1 MYMAYDVAKQK
12 SLIDQSRS
20 FINGTSNV
28 DASSLS
34 QLRETIVYHEW
45 RYAVL
50 NDPVISDKEYD
61 ILFALL
67 KDYESRHPDSVTND
81 SPTQRVT
88 MDIVEGAPTVD
99 HLTSMLSLANSYNAE
114 DLQDFDESIKRLLNI
129 EATEDISYC
138 VEPKFDGGSIGLIY
152 ENDQLVRAAT
162 RGNGVRGEEI
172 THNIKTMR
180 SVPLSA
186 NFSKHGIYK
195 VELRGEALI
204 RKDIFEQVNKDRLAE
219 GDVLFANP
227 RNAATGGLR
236 VKDPRDAEKRKI
248 DAFIYQMGYAVD
260 KDGNNV
266 LDQFK
271 NHDDTIKL
279 LGDLGFK
286 IPIAE
291 RKECANIRE
300 AANFCDY
307 WQAHRDEYAYEIDGM
322 VVKVNDLGYQKLS
335 GSTAHHPRWAIA
347 YKFKAKQATSRL
359 VDVEYQIGKIGTIT
373 PVAKIEPVSLAGVT
387 VTSVSLHNEE
397 FISSKDIRIGDTVL
411 VERAGDVIP
420 YIVKSMADIRDG
432 SEQPIQFPS
441 ACPSCSAPLKKGE
454 GEAAWRCDNPHCDAQ
469 IIQRL
474 IYHVSKDA
482 MDIDGF
488 GASYIERFHQL
499 GIIKTLPD
507 IYRLD
512 YDTIAELEGFGMK
525 SANKLKSSIDKAK
538 SNPLHRFLAGLSI
551 HHFGR
556 KASKLIA
563 AEIQDIFEL
572 EHWTTEQYVAI
583 KDIGPTVAEN
593 GSRYFTNPDNI
604 AMLREVEA
612 LGVNL
617 KQTED
622 DRPKVIV
629 SDSPLNGKTILFTG
643 SLKKMGR
650 KAAQQLAEANGAKNI
665 SGVSSKLDIL
675 VAGEKAGSKLAKA
688 KALGTVKVITEDE
701 FLALIP

>member
-1 MYMAYDVAKQK
+1 MAYDVAKQK

-20 FINGTSNV
+20 FINGSTKV
-28 DASSLS
+28 DATSLPK
-34 QLRETIVYHEW
+34 LRESIVYHEW

-50 NDPVISDKEYD
+50 NDPVVSDKEYD

-67 KDYESRHPDSVTND
+67 KEYESEYPDAVTND

-99 HLTSMLSLANSYNAE
+99 HLTPMLSLANSYNAE
-114 DLQDFDESIKRLLNI
+114 DLKDFDESIKRLLNI
-129 EATEDISYC
+129 DVNQDLSYC
-138 VEPKFDGGSIGLIY
+138 VEPKYDGGSIGLVY

-186 NFSKHGIYK
+186 AFSKYGIHK

-204 RKDIFEQVNKDRLAE
+204 RKDIFEQVNKDRQTAGE
-219 GDVLFANP
+219 VLFANP

-279 LGDLGFK
+279 LGELGFK

-291 RKECANIRE
+291 RKVCKNIKE
-300 AANFCDY
+300 AAAFCDY
-307 WQAHRDEYAYEIDGM
+307 WQTHRDEYAYEIDGM
-322 VVKVNDLGYQKLS
+322 VVKVNDLNYQKLS

-347 YKFKAKQATSRL
+347 YKFKAKQATSKL
-359 VDVEYQIGKIGTIT
+359 IDVEYQIGKIGTIT

-387 VTSVSLHNEE
+387 VTSISLHNEE

-432 SEQPIQFPS
+432 SEQPIVFPS
-441 ACPSCSAPLKKGE
+441 VCPACAAPLKKAE
-454 GEAAWRCDNPHCDAQ
+454 GEAAWRCDNPNCDAQ

-488 GASYIERFHQL
+488 GASYVERFHEL
-499 GIIKTLPD
+499 GMIKTLPD

-512 YDTIAELEGFGMK
+512 YDAIADLEGFGAK
-525 SANKLKSSIDKAK
+525 SAAKLKASIDKAK
-538 SNPLHRFLAGLSI
+538 NNPLHRFLAGLSI

-572 EHWTTEQYVAI
+572 EHWRVDQYVAI

-593 GSRYFTNPDNI
+593 GSQFFTNPDNI
-604 AMLREVEA
+604 AMLREVES

-617 KQTED
+617 KQTD
-622 DRPKVIV
+622 ADRPKVIV

-643 SLKKMGR
+643 SLQKMGR

-688 KALGTVKVITEDE
+688 KSLGTVKVITEDE

>member
-1 MYMAYDVAKQK
+1 MAYDVATQK
-12 SLIDQSRS
+12 NLIDQSKAFIKAGGSIAVNDLNDLRS
-20 FINGTSNV
+20 V
-28 DASSLS
+28 
-34 QLRETIVYHEW
+34 IVYHEW

-67 KDYESRHPDSVTND
+67 QDFERAHPDSITPD

-99 HLTSMLSLANSYNAE
+99 HLTAMLSLANSYNAE
-114 DLQDFDESIKRLLNI
+114 DLQDFDESIKRLLSI
-129 EATEDISYC
+129 DKEKDLAYC
-138 VEPKFDGGSIGLIY
+138 VEPKFDGGSIGLVY

-162 RGNGVRGEEI
+162 RGNGQRGEEI
-172 THNIKTMR
+172 THNIKTMK

-186 NFSKHGIYK
+186 AFSKYGIYK
-195 VELRGEALI
+195 CELRGEALI
-204 RKDIFEQVNKDRLAE
+204 RKDIFDEVNKERQKA

-236 VKDPRDAEKRKI
+236 VKDPKDAARRKI
-248 DAFIYQMGYAVD
+248 DAFIYQLGYAVD
-260 KDGNNV
+260 KNGNNV

-279 LGDLGFK
+279 LGELGFK

-291 RKECANIRE
+291 RKECINIKE
-300 AANFCDY
+300 AADFCDY
-307 WQAHRDEYAYEIDGM
+307 WQTHREEYDYEIDGM
-322 VVKVNDLGYQKLS
+322 VVKVNDLNYQKLS

-347 YKFKAKQATSRL
+347 YKFKAKQATSKL
-359 VDVEYQIGKIGTIT
+359 VGVEYQIGKIGTIT
-373 PVAKIEPVSLAGVT
+373 PVAKIEPVALAGVT
-387 VTSVSLHNEE
+387 VTSISLHNEE

-432 SEQPIQFPS
+432 SEQPIQFPTT
-441 ACPSCSAPLKKGE
+441 CPSCEASLSKGE
-454 GEAAWRCDNPHCDAQ
+454 GEAAWRCDNVACDAQ

-488 GASYIERFHQL
+488 GASYIERFHEE
-499 GIIKTLPD
+499 GMIKTLPD
-507 IYRLD
+507 VYRLN
-512 YDTIAELEGFGMK
+512 YEAISHLEGFGEK
-525 SANKLKSSIDKAK
+525 SATKLKAAIDKAK
-538 SNPLHRFLAGLSI
+538 SNPLHRFLASLSI
-551 HHFGR
+551 HHLGK

-563 AEIQDIFEL
+563 AEINDVFEL
-572 EHWTTEQYVAI
+572 EHWTAEQYIAI

-593 GSRYFTNPDNI
+593 GARYFTDSANI
-604 AMLREVEA
+604 AMLREIES

-622 DRPKVIV
+622 DRPKVIE
-629 SDSPLNGKTILFTG
+629 SDSPINGKTILFTG
-643 SLKKMGR
+643 TLTQMGR
-650 KAAQQLAEANGAKNI
+650 KAAQQLAEANGAKNV
-665 SGVSSKLDIL
+665 SGVSGKLDIL
-675 VAGEKAGSKLAKA
+675 VAGEKAGSKLKKA
-688 KALGTVKVITEDE
+688 QAIPSIQILSESE
-701 FLALIP
+701 FIAMVS

>member
-1 MYMAYDVAKQK
+1 MAYDVSTQK
-12 SLIDQSRS
+12 SLIDQSKA
-20 FINGTSNV
+20 FING
-28 DASSLS
+28 S
-34 QLRETIVYHEW
+34 QLIDGSTLTQLRKTIVYHEW

-67 KDYESRHPDSVTND
+67 QDFEKENPATVTPD

-114 DLQDFDESIKRLLNI
+114 DLQDFDESIKRLLSI
-129 EATEDISYC
+129 EKEKDLAYC
-138 VEPKFDGGSIGLIY
+138 VEPKFDGGSIGLVY

-162 RGNGVRGEEI
+162 RGNGQRGEEI

-180 SVPLSA
+180 SIPLSA
-186 NFSKHGIYK
+186 TFSKYGIYK
-195 VELRGEALI
+195 CELRGEALI
-204 RKDIFEQVNKDRLAE
+204 RKDIFDQVNQAREKAGE
-219 GDVLFANP
+219 VLFANP

-236 VKDPRDAEKRKI
+236 VKDPNDAAKRKI
-248 DAFIYQMGYAVD
+248 DAFIYQLGYAVD

-266 LDQFK
+266 LDQFE

-279 LGDLGFK
+279 LGELGFK
-286 IPIAE
+286 IPVAE
-291 RKECANIRE
+291 RKECTNIKE
-300 AANFCDY
+300 AADFCDY
-307 WQAHRDEYAYEIDGM
+307 WQTHREEYAYEIDGM
-322 VVKVNDLGYQKLS
+322 VVKVNNMNYQKLS
-335 GSTAHHPRWAIA
+335 GSTGHHPRWAIA
-347 YKFKAKQATSRL
+347 YKFKAKQATSKL
-359 VDVEYQIGKIGTIT
+359 VGVEYQIGKIGTIT
-373 PVAKIEPVSLAGVT
+373 PVAKIEPVALAGVT
-387 VTSVSLHNEE
+387 VSSISLHNEE
-397 FISSKDIRIGDTVL
+397 FITSKDIRIGDTVL

-432 SEQPIQFPS
+432 SEQPIQFPTN
-441 ACPSCSAPLKKGE
+441 CPSCDASLNKAE
-454 GEAAWRCDNPHCDAQ
+454 GEAAWRCDNPTCDAQ

-488 GASYIERFHQL
+488 GASYIERFHEL
-499 GIIKTLPD
+499 GMIKTLPD
-507 IYRLD
+507 VYRLD
-512 YDTIAELEGFGMK
+512 YDAIAQLEGFGTK
-525 SANKLKSSIDKAK
+525 SATKLKAAIDKAK
-538 SNPLHRFLAGLSI
+538 TNPLHRFLPSLSI
-551 HHFGR
+551 HHFGK

-563 AEIQDIFEL
+563 AEINDIFEL

-593 GSRYFTNPDNI
+593 GAKYFTNPDNI

-622 DRPKVIV
+622 DRPKIIE
-629 SDSPLNGKTILFTG
+629 SDSPINGKTILFTG
-643 SLKKMGR
+643 TLTQMGR
-650 KAAQQLAEANGAKNI
+650 KAAQQLAEANGAKNV

-675 VAGEKAGSKLAKA
+675 VAGEKAGSKLKKA
-688 KALGTVKVITEDE
+688 QAIPTIQILTESE
-701 FLALIP
+701 FLTMVS